1 MHIVENRTIY
11 TGAALS
17 FDPSAD
23 AEKITF
29 LKDKYKSYSIEC
41 NSYWH
46 YRFDK
51 DEMNICFILTDRD
64 IIAGIFGAKC
74 GIEKDIIQ
82 LSIKIHNNGIASV
95 ETVFNYVYRKNS
107 QKFDSYLDS
116 FSNEHMETIFDLVFD
131 ICLSMQSVEM
141 LSFSGDYKF
150 GTTSKL
156 RRNRRI
162 ADFFKKKETPLI
174 KNKQMLDSYL
184 LRVHLF
190 CSTKKEYTEIQK
202 SYKNDG
208 MQFNESVIETPD
220 GRFPNTLFWSFV
232 LWLGNPK
239 YNVSAISRLMDIDT
253 YTMNE
258 AIIYNT
264 AANVYT
270 DMLYSIDLAGNKT
283 LRSKDLF
290 MMHITNCY
298 FLQKSKLIEL
308 SFNENVNSFVTK
320 QRQIEK
326 FDLQEKNYRQAEKN
340 FLDMYNAVET
350 NEKSGANRIIQ
361 YILTAL
367 TLLTIVSVSKDIIE
381 FIRAE
386 FSNDHSS
393 LVFQHITRG
402 ELLSVL
408 LLLIVL
414 LFISL
419 RKHINKI

>member
-1 MHIVENRTIY
+1 
-11 TGAALS
+11 
-17 FDPSAD
+17 
-23 AEKITF
+23 
-29 LKDKYKSYSIEC
+29 
-41 NSYWH
+41 
-46 YRFDK
+46 
-51 DEMNICFILTDRD
+51 
-64 IIAGIFGAKC
+64 
-74 GIEKDIIQ
+74 
-82 LSIKIHNNGIASV
+82 
-95 ETVFNYVYRKNS
+95 
-107 QKFDSYLDS
+107 
-116 FSNEHMETIFDLVFD
+116 
-131 ICLSMQSVEM
+131 
-141 LSFSGDYKF
+141 
-150 GTTSKL
+150 
-156 RRNRRI
+156 
-162 ADFFKKKETPLI
+162 
-174 KNKQMLDSYL
+174 
-184 LRVHLF
+184 
-190 CSTKKEYTEIQK
+190 
-202 SYKNDG
+202 
-208 MQFNESVIETPD
+208 
-220 GRFPNTLFWSFV
+220 
-232 LWLGNPK
+232 
-239 YNVSAISRLMDIDT
+239 
-253 YTMNE
+253 MNE